1 MSEMDLTDRKILAVL
16 QREGRLTVTELAARI
31 PLSVSRCQRRLRDL
45 EATRVVR
52 AYRAEIDAEM
62 VGLGFRAIVFVTMRQ
77 GDRDTVAEFENAV
90 AAVPE
95 VTSAQRLFGDPDYL
109 LHVVAADL
117 PAYQRIYDEHLGALP
132 GVQRLT
138 STLVMKEVV
147 HDRGV
152 PLTAP

>member
-1 MSEMDLTDRKILAVL
+1 MDGIDRKILALL
-16 QREGRLTVTELAARI
+16 QEEGRLTVTDLAARI
-31 PLSVSRCQRRLRDL
+31 PLSVSRCQRRLREL
-45 EATRVVR
+45 EAKRVVR
-52 AYRAEIDAEM
+52 AYRAEVDSAM

-77 GDRDTVAEFENAV
+77 GDRETVAGFEEAV

-95 VTSAQRLFGDPDYL
+95 VVSAQRLFGDRDYL

-117 PAYQRIYDEHLGALP
+117 AAYQRIYDEHLGALP

-147 HDRGV
+147 QDRGL
-152 PLTAP
+152 PLAAR